1 MTVSQNVFKGFS
13 LFGKWQSLSS
23 RCWLHHQTDL
33 NLFLKLPI
41 HLFPIYDPQLGFHI
55 TWWNCPNCSKS
66 LVNRHQPVMA
76 TSQPLNAKSLSLHSP
91 PVHQLSVCLSATSL
105 LSPTDTRPLVDRFLR
120 GNRCFVGDAM
130 STSRRRGTDWR
141 RWRRLWRAH
150 RTDKRRILG
159 LSFVFHRDHHHQ
171 MIRWSDDVSDD
182 DEEDDDEE
190 DDDVDQNV
198 DAAAAAVSR
207 FFKFWSVWSWSLR
220 RDNDGVRW
228 ENKPACLSI
237 C

>member
-76 TSQPLNAKSLSLHSP
+76 ASQPLNAKSLSLHSP
-91 PVHQLSVCLSATSL
+91 PVHQLLYRNIQGQWKFKSMPDR
-105 LSPTDTRPLVDRFLR
+105 PTDWH
-120 GNRCFVGDAM
+120 GYCA
-130 STSRRRGTDWR
+130 
-141 RWRRLWRAH
+141 
-150 RTDKRRILG
+150 
-159 LSFVFHRDHHHQ
+159 RDTC
-171 MIRWSDDVSDD
+171 VSNINIS
-182 DEEDDDEE
+182 EWI
-190 DDDVDQNV
+190 QHWYLQ
-198 DAAAAAVSR
+198 
-207 FFKFWSVWSWSLR
+207 FFK
-220 RDNDGVRW
+220 N
-228 ENKPACLSI
+228 
-237 C
+237 